1 MDPYRYR
8 LSVWVSIASNRK
20 SFVPS
25 VKAILERY
33 LAKISKGGQEDL
45 EDCGLDM
52 ARTVTPAPGAAGPSA
67 LAVDGGA

>member
-1 MDPYRYR
+1 MGVDCIEPQKLCAERQGIR
-8 LSVWVSIASNRK
+8 QSSI
-20 SFVPS
+20 
-25 VKAILERY
+25 ERY